1 MQRKERHAMTNA
13 ILQVKHDAVN
23 PHVRSDEG
31 VVASVKPRRGSPLH
45 KGSKSVVMGGLT
57 LLSLT
62 AAANTLVWWRFEESV
77 SASAGAYGS
86 TPVVNAAN
94 PGTYDGECYRVSAT
108 SWTKGSSA
116 ADAPHS
122 HTAFPEGVK
131 LYDPVTQQYY
141 SNGQSLL
148 LGGNETGSTYTSGS
162 VKSTDPSVFK
172 RQTFT
177 AEAFFC
183 VPTTMSLGSDP
194 YPIFGISHDTYNETW
209 TAHYYQG
216 KLYLR
221 YMVMDG
227 EKNNGTFVGASPSI
241 ADGKWHHAA
250 IVADGSNGTS
260 VRVKFYLDYKL
271 YSDCDCTGRF
281 VYDGNVPD
289 FNMGVNPYA
298 SMRKFPGCV
307 DEFRFS
313 DSALDPSQ
321 FLRFRDERYGLGGP
335 LEADVVVWQSLD
347 PWPADYWFADLSARN
362 RGFLAGGNAWTLT
375 QYQFGGSMG
384 KSMGD
389 RVAACVQDKV
399 WSKSYGVETAN
410 GGSFRTINKET
421 VTVDDQKKADYFL
434 LLPPEGATPLT
445 DGDFTLEYFYKSN
458 GENKLGANCTLM
470 ILPTDANNGD
480 FKTPEAVMQHYF
492 TAAGSSVFKYMLKD
506 GTGGENWIGNSG
518 RLDSHW
524 HHIAYVYE
532 KDAKRFTL
540 YVDRKL
546 FAVNENFE
554 LLSTAQGICMGAK
567 GRMWNNNYSFDGWLD
582 EVRLTRRA
590 LRKDELL
597 QLRANP
603 PGAVIIFR

>member
-1 MQRKERHAMTNA
+1 MTNA
-13 ILQVKHDAVN
+13 ILHGKPDAGN
-23 PHVRSDEG
+23 PHVRVDEG
-31 VVASVKPRRGSPLH
+31 EVASVKPRRGSLLY

-57 LLSLT
+57 LLSMT

-77 SASAGAYGS
+77 SASGGAYGS

-94 PGTYDGECYRVSAT
+94 PGTYDGECYLVDGKT
-108 SWTKGSSA
+108 WTKGSTA
-116 ADAPHS
+116 AGAPHS
-122 HTAFPEGVK
+122 HAAFPEGVK

-148 LGGNETGSTYTSGS
+148 LGGNETGNTYTSGS

-194 YPIFGISHDTYNETW
+194 YPIFGVSHDTYNETW
-209 TAHYYQG
+209 SAHYYQG
-216 KLYLR
+216 KLALR

-227 EKNNGTFVGASPSI
+227 EKNNGDFVSATPSI

-260 VRVKFYLDYKL
+260 VRVKFYLDYML
-271 YSDCDCTGRF
+271 YSDRDCTGRF
-281 VYDGNVPD
+281 VYDGDVPD

-321 FLRFRDERYGLGGP
+321 FLCFRDERYGLGGP
-335 LEADVVVWQSLD
+335 QEADVVAWQSLD
-347 PWPADYWFADLSARN
+347 PWPADYWFADLSALSRA
-362 RGFLAGGNAWTLT
+362 FLNGVDAWTLT
-375 QYQFGGSMG
+375 HYQFGGGKG

-410 GGSFRTINKET
+410 VGSFRTINKEI
-421 VTVDDQKKADYFL
+421 VTADDQKMADYFL

-445 DGDFTLEYFYKSN
+445 DDDFTLEYFYKSN
-458 GENKLGANCTLM
+458 GGNKLGANCTLM
-470 ILPTDANNGD
+470 ILPTDANNGE

-492 TAAGSSVFKYMLKD
+492 SAAGSPVFKYLLKD
-506 GTGGENWIGNSG
+506 GTSNEVWIDPG
-518 RLDSHW
+518 RLDSLW

-532 KDAKRFTL
+532 KEAKRLTL

-546 FAVNENFE
+546 FKINENFE
-554 LLSTAQGICMGAK
+554 LPSTSQGFCMGAK

-603 PGAVIIFR
+603 PGMTIIFR